1 MRKLFGALAA
11 LVGAWM
17 IPFPA
22 HAQDGRW
29 LRLESP
35 GFIVYTSGSEQRA
48 RSAAQDLE
56 VFDALLRRMTDAP
69 ATRSPTKLEIY
80 LLNSDQ
86 FHDAFHM
93 GPNIAGFYR
102 ASVDQIAAYEIY
114 SQASGFDGQDVLFH
128 EYAHHF
134 MYQYFNNAYPAW
146 YVEGF
151 AEFVATAVLGT
162 ERITLGRSN
171 AGRFQSLLSG
181 TWLPMDRLITA
192 MPLSL
197 NGSEMEMFYAQ
208 SWLFTHYLVLTPD
221 ANAKFQ
227 TYVHALRQGQ
237 SPEAA
242 FQTGFGMTPA
252 QMQAVLRAYLRSSP
266 NAIALTRP
274 AAVEHTPIT
283 STHLSTAAD
292 DLMLPAAQL
301 RQGVSD
307 SERSPLLA
315 RVQQLAA
322 RYPGDSFAT
331 LTLARA
337 EVTLGSHQTAR
348 TILEPFLTANPN
360 DVEGLYLEGLSYL
373 RDADDAEGDAR
384 LQTLALARRYFG
396 RGFHQDGNNVPTLY
410 RYAET
415 YNGVGMNDA
424 TFDNYVN
431 VLLLAHQLA
440 PQVPEIGFGAAGAL
454 MSKGR
459 NAEAIPI
466 LRALAY
472 DPHGGGAAQT
482 AQHML
487 EQAQAAAQSDATH

>member
-1 MRKLFGALAA
+1 MRAWLGALAA
-11 LVGAWM
+11 VVTAWSS
-17 IPFPA
+17 PCVA
-22 HAQDGRW
+22 RAQDGHW

-69 ATRSPTKLEIY
+69 AARSPTKLEIY
-80 LLNSDQ
+80 LLSSDQ
-86 FHDAFHM
+86 FHNTFNM
-93 GPNIAGFYR
+93 GQNIAGFYR

-181 TWLPMDRLITA
+181 TWLPMERLITA

-197 NGSEMEMFYAQ
+197 NGTEMEMFYAQ

-227 TYVHALRQGQ
+227 AYVHALRQGQ
-237 SPEAA
+237 APEAA

-252 QMQAVLRAYLRSSP
+252 QMQAVLHAYLRSAP

-274 AAVEHTPIT
+274 AAVEQTPIT
-283 STHLSTAAD
+283 SSHLSAAAD
-292 DLMLPAAQL
+292 DLMLLNARL
-301 RQGVSD
+301 RQSVQD
-307 SERSPLLA
+307 SERAALLA
-315 RVQQLAA
+315 HVQQLAA
-322 RYPGDSFAT
+322 RYPGDAFAT

-337 EVTLGSHQTAR
+337 EDTLGSHQAAR
-348 TILEPFLTANPN
+348 AVLEPYLAANPN
-360 DVEGLYLEGLSYL
+360 DVEALYLEGLSYL
-373 RDADDAEGDAR
+373 RDADDAEGEAR
-384 LQTLALARRYFG
+384 LQTLSQARRYFG
-396 RGFHQDGNNVPTLY
+396 RGFHQNGNDVPTLY

-440 PQVPEIGFGAAGAL
+440 PQVPDISFGTAGAL

-472 DPHGGGAAQT
+472 DPHGGAAAQA
-482 AQHML
+482 AQRML
-487 EQAQAAAQSDATH
+487 EQAQAAAQGEASH